1 MSVTAEAT
9 VGTACAAGAV
19 PGAVDVVT
27 SGGGAGALAASG
39 NLARLAPVKIG
50 WWLVLGPMI
59 GLLINW
65 GNGNLCGFYLM
76 FYWKTCS
83 KILASKLFKF
93 YYTFKVGH

>member
-19 PGAVDVVT
+19 LGAGDGVT
-27 SGGGAGALAASG
+27 SGGGAGVAASRPVLAASE

-59 GLLINW
+59 GLQINW
-65 GNGNLCGFYLM
+65 GNGILCGFYLM

-83 KILASKLFKF
+83 KNSS
-93 YYTFKVGH
+93 